1 MAPRLRPPRL
11 PPRRKVIRYTLLA
24 FAAVSLLR
32 IVTIDVRLTA
42 EGEDFASRVWAS
54 SKPAPIPIET
64 PLSTNA
70 LPPTKSD
77 TDFPSVKESALVVG
91 LNEAFGQRPRKQLPE
106 EVAEQACQNWWRGYS
121 SYHKTVLSH
130 NGSAGW
136 PAPRLAVVK
145 KGRGV
150 LGDGGGLGDT
160 VSSQVSSLVFA
171 MLTGRVFQVYWTKAR
186 FVLESPYID
195 TRYTGPEEYLDLTPD
210 KEDGGL
216 AQSGDGAAQ
225 SSCVQMPY
233 RIWAADWWL
242 DDEVRKT
249 GDFDRGRL
257 SHQIELLDTN
267 KGVLSFWWDEPRVRV
282 RMLAAGLDRDTLYG
296 CALNFLFR
304 PIPNLAS
311 VMLPK
316 AQMLVDVN
324 TFSIGIHVRTDFTD
338 RSMKGLDGEK
348 TVQEYWEPFQC
359 ALDIETRYAELIGGR
374 QVLWHVASDSDSLR
388 QDARAVYGQGRRHVY
403 VLDAKPTN
411 AYIQSKSDSQPCSY
425 EWDCLDPVPIKALEA
440 TFVEWWLF
448 SLNDFFVITD
458 SGMSASSVG
467 RSMKRNTTYHL
478 SIDQEEKR
486 EKGQPVCLG
495 EPTAWALI
503 EDLRAGM

>member
-1 MAPRLRPPRL
+1 MAPFVGFRLRSIFL
-11 PPRRKVIRYTLLA
+11 YTLLA
-24 FAAVSLLR
+24 FAAYSFLR
-32 IVTIDVRLTA
+32 MFTINVKLTS
-42 EGEDFASRVWAS
+42 EGDFLTRGAWAS
-54 SKPAPIPIET
+54 QKPLPVPSET
-64 PLSTNA
+64 PPSSETKTR
-70 LPPTKSD
+70 PPLETD
-77 TDFPSVKESALVVG
+77 TDFPSVKESALVVR
-91 LNEAFGQRPRKQLPE
+91 LNEIFGQRPRKKLPE
-106 EVAEQACQNWWRGYS
+106 EVAEQACRSWWHGYL
-121 SYHKTVLSH
+121 SYHKTVLRN

-136 PAPRLAVVK
+136 PPPRLAVVK

-171 MLTGRVFQVYWTKAR
+171 MLTGRLFQVYWTKAR
-186 FVLESPYID
+186 FVYESPYID

-210 KEDGGL
+210 KEGGGVVE
-216 AQSGDGAAQ
+216 SGDGGAQ

-242 DDEVRKT
+242 DEEVKKS
-249 GDFDRGRL
+249 GDFDRGKL
-257 SHQIELLDTN
+257 SHRIELLDTN
-267 KGVLSFWWDEPRVRV
+267 KGVLSFWWDEPRLRE

-304 PIPNLAS
+304 PIPPVAS
-311 VMLPK
+311 LMLPI
-316 AQMLVDVN
+316 AEMVLDAN

-338 RSMKGLDGEK
+338 RSMKGLDGVK
-348 TVQEYWEPFQC
+348 TVEEYWEPFQC

-374 QVLWHVASDSDSLR
+374 QILWYVASDSDSLR
-388 QDARAVYGQGRRHVY
+388 QDALEVYGRDRRHVY
-403 VLDAKPTN
+403 VQDAKPTN
-411 AYIQSKSDSQPCSY
+411 AYIQSKSDTQPCSY
-425 EWDCLDPVPIKALEA
+425 EWDCLDPVPIKALET
-440 TFVEWWLF
+440 TFIEWWLF

-458 SGMSASSVG
+458 SGLSASSAG

-478 SIDQEEKR
+478 KLDQEEKP

-495 EPTAWALI
+495 EPTPWAQI